1 MEVSL
6 AEVNDKLFHSEK
18 ITIDPL
24 TNMEYVVTRSADD
37 NAIKHI
43 TAIDLEMVSNS
54 VFQSREVCFPRNTLA
69 TSSVQPKLEQTG
81 VCVCP
86 CTQWYMA

>member
-1 MEVSL
+1 MQMEVSL

-43 TAIDLEMVSNS
+43 TAIDLEMVSN
-54 VFQSREVCFPRNTLA
+54 FTYQSRAVCF
-69 TSSVQPKLEQTG
+69 SGVS
-81 VCVCP
+81 VCVCV
-86 CTQWYMA
+86 CVWIALYMTASHVGK